1 MPKEKPVKA
10 RTADETSE
18 STQLQALARQFTPAL
33 RRFFRKRTSQPADVD
48 DLIQEVFARLA
59 KRSTGGEIQ
68 QPEAYLLRAAGNVW
82 RDSLRRRQTHA
93 DAEHGEYRDEHHAV
107 ENYSPERVLQVRQS
121 IEHVI
126 TVLNA
131 LPDRTRQIFVLCRV
145 EGMRHRTVAK
155 RLGVSVSA
163 VDKHMMKAIAY
174 LAESLDDE
182 K

>member
-10 RTADETSE
+10 RTADEISE

-93 DAEHGEYRDEHHAV
+93 DTEHGEYRDEHHAV

>member
-1 MPKEKPVKA
+1 M
-10 RTADETSE
+10 
-18 STQLQALARQFTPAL
+18 
-33 RRFFRKRTSQPADVD
+33 
-48 DLIQEVFARLA
+48 
-59 KRSTGGEIQ
+59 
-68 QPEAYLLRAAGNVW
+68 RAAGNVW

-131 LPDRTRQIFVLCRV
+131 LPARTRQVFVLCRV

-163 VDKHMMKAIAY
+163 VDKHMMKAIAH
-174 LAESLDDE
+174 LAKSLDDE
-182 K
+182 Q